1 MSAQSEMQAGGRFA
15 FGANWARL
23 LNDLDE
29 TRIVDAEASLREM
42 LGVVRLDG
50 LRFLDIGCG
59 SGLFSLAARRLGAE
73 VHSFDFDPQSVA
85 CTLELRKRYFANDAN
100 WRIEVGSVLDR
111 AYMAGLGSFDVVY
124 SWGVLHHTGAM
135 WLALERAINCV
146 ASGTGKLYI
155 AIYNDQGWKS
165 RLWWLEKAF
174 YNRLPRWLQG
184 PFVTVAGAVVRLLV
198 ILKYT
203 IRLKPMVA
211 FAPLASDR
219 RERGMSARHDRID
232 WFGGFP
238 YEFASFEVLT
248 AYLEARGFSLIGAKR
263 NTSHGC
269 SEFAVQLDQGRD
281 VSGGRPAAERDR
293 EAV

>member
-1 MSAQSEMQAGGRFA
+1 MHAG
-15 FGANWARL
+15 
-23 LNDLDE
+23 
-29 TRIVDAEASLREM
+29 VAEALLRE
-42 LGVVRLDG
+42 R
-50 LRFLDIGCG
+50 RE
-59 SGLFSLAARRLGAE
+59 LADRSRLGPRPRLHGGAGK
-73 VHSFDFDPQSVA
+73 
-85 CTLELRKRYFANDAN
+85 LR
-100 WRIEVGSVLDR
+100 I
-111 AYMAGLGSFDVVY
+111 VY

-146 ASGTGKLYI
+146 ANGTGKLYI

-165 RLWWLEKAF
+165 RLWWLAKAF

-203 IRLKPMVA
+203 IRLKPMLA